1 MNWITRS
8 RLADDLARL
17 GISDGDVVMVHAG
30 MRSVGPLLGGPDL
43 LIVALL
49 DAIGESGTVMAYTD
63 WESGV
68 RHLTRDDS
76 PESVPQEVL
85 DELPP
90 FDPASSRARRKYGV
104 LPEFLRTW
112 PGAVRSSNPD
122 ASVCAV
128 GARAAWLCADHPM
141 QYGYGPGSPFAKLV
155 EAQGRVLLAGAPL
168 NSLTLLHH
176 SEHMAK
182 LPSKRVIHYRE
193 PVLVDGRKV
202 WIDIEEFDTSNPVVP
217 TAWEDYFTDIAKE
230 FLASGA
236 GRTSK
241 IGNGDS
247 YLFDAAELHQFAVD
261 WMESEF
267 G

>member
-1 MNWITRS
+1 M
-8 RLADDLARL
+8 L
-17 GISDGDVVMVHAG
+17 MVHAG
-30 MRSVGPLLGGPDL
+30 MRSVGPVLGGPDV
-43 LIVALL
+43 LILALL
-49 DAIGESGTVMAYTD
+49 DAVGESGTVMAYTD

-68 RHLTRDDS
+68 QHLTRDDA
-76 PESVPQEVL
+76 PESIPRELL

-90 FDPASSRARRKYGV
+90 FDPASSRARREYGV

-128 GARAAWLCADHPM
+128 GAKAEWLCADQPM

-155 EAQGRVLLAGAPL
+155 AAEGRVLLAGAPL
-168 NSLTLLHH
+168 NSVTLLHH
-176 SEHMAK
+176 SEHMAD
-182 LPSKRVIHYRE
+182 LPNKRIIRYRE

-202 WIDIEEFDTSNPVVP
+202 WIEIEEFDTANPVVP
-217 TAWEDYFTDIAKE
+217 MAPDDYFTDVMKE
-230 FLASGA
+230 FLDSG
-236 GRTSK
+236 GGKTGK

-247 YLFDAAELHQFAVD
+247 YLFNAAELHQFAVA
-261 WMESEF
+261 WMERSF

>member
-1 MNWITRS
+1 MNWVTRS
-8 RLADDLARL
+8 RLVEDLARL
-17 GISDGDVVMVHAG
+17 GVSDGDVVMVHAG
-30 MRSVGPLLGGPDL
+30 MRSVGPLLGGPDVL
-43 LIVALL
+43 VLALL
-49 DAIGESGTVMAYTD
+49 DVVGENGTIMAYTD

-68 RHLTRDDS
+68 QHLTRDDAS
-76 PESVPQEVL
+76 ESVPQEL
-85 DELPP
+85 LNELPP
-90 FDPASSRARRKYGV
+90 FDPASSRARRAYGV

-112 PGAVRSSNPD
+112 PGAVRSANPD

-128 GARAAWLCADHPM
+128 GAKAEWLCADHPM

-155 EAQGRVLLAGAPL
+155 SAEGRVLLAGAPL
-168 NSLTLLHH
+168 DSVTLLHH

-182 LPSKRVIHYRE
+182 LPNKRIIHYCE

-217 TAWEDYFTDIAKE
+217 TAREDYFATIVKE
-230 FLASGA
+230 SLDSGA
-236 GRTSK
+236 GRTGK

-247 YLFDAAELHQFAVD
+247 YLFDAAELHQFAVA
-261 WMESEF
+261 WMEGKF

>member
-1 MNWITRS
+1 MSWITRS
-8 RLADDLARL
+8 RIVDDLVRL
-17 GISDGDVVMVHAG
+17 GVADGDMVMVHAG
-30 MRSVGPLLGGPDL
+30 IRSVGPLLGGPDV
-43 LIVALL
+43 LILALL
-49 DAIGESGTVMAYTD
+49 DVVGETGTIMAYTD

-68 RHLTRDDS
+68 HHLMRDDAAERVS
-76 PESVPQEVL
+76 QDVL

-90 FDPASSRARRKYGV
+90 FDPASSRARRAYGV

-112 PGAVRSSNPD
+112 PGAVRSGNPG

-128 GARAAWLCADHPM
+128 GARAEWLCADHPM

-155 EAQGRVLLAGAPL
+155 EAEGRVLLAGAPL
-168 NSLTLLHH
+168 DSLTLLHH

-182 LPSKRVIHYRE
+182 LPNKRVIHYRE

-202 WIDIEEFDTSNPVVP
+202 WIEIEEFDTSNPVVP
-217 TAWEDYFTDIAKE
+217 AAREDYFTDVAKE

-236 GRTSK
+236 GTTGK

-247 YLFDAAELHQFAVD
+247 CLFDAAELRRFAVD
-261 WMESEF
+261 WMETRF